1 MIVGIIFLV
10 SYIICGI
17 FGQLLFLLN
26 SYEDFPEIDK
36 DSFGFSLWMFCCGWF
51 GFVCMLLI
59 IIGQKLYKIISNW
72 NWFDG
77 FLEKL
82 ESFIKKL
89 LRSR

>member
-1 MIVGIIFLV
+1 MIVGIILLI

-26 SYEDFPEIDK
+26 SYDEFPEIDK
-36 DSFGFSLWMFCCGWF
+36 DTFGFSLLMFCCGWF

-72 NWFDG
+72 NWFDD

-82 ESFIKKL
+82 ESFMKKL
-89 LRSR
+89 SRSK